1 MNYKSV
7 VGLALVLFVVVPLM
21 TTPMQGQDQ
30 GQVEKDANEIY
41 NSLLSPFC
49 PGRLIAN
56 CPSSQAADL
65 RNQIR
70 DQLRA
75 GATKDEVVDELYATW
90 GEEVL
95 GGRRGPLSY
104 GVPIGVIVLAGGL
117 LVGWEVGSAVFSSRA
132 DENRSSGSRRRS
144 FTTISASSGETS
156 TPVSSRGFTSPRSEA
171 TISS

>member
-1 MNYKSV
+1 M
-7 VGLALVLFVVVPLM
+7 
-21 TTPMQGQDQ
+21 
-30 GQVEKDANEIY
+30 EKDASEIY

-70 DQLRA
+70 DRLEA
-75 GATKDEVVDELYATW
+75 GATKDEVIDQLYAVW

-104 GVPIGVIVLAGGL
+104 GVPIGVIVLAGGML
-117 LVGWEVGSAVFSSRA
+117 FVWLR
-132 DENRSSGSRRRS
+132 RTSRR
-144 FTTISASSGETS
+144 
-156 TPVSSRGFTSPRSEA
+156 PVAQVAPVEQLDPEA
-171 TISS
+171 EKRLAAELAEL

>member
-1 MNYKSV
+1 MKIGMKHRV
-7 VGLALVLFVVVPLM
+7 VVRFLLAVSVVVPLLAA
-21 TTPMQGQDQ
+21 PVQGQDR

-70 DQLRA
+70 EQLEA
-75 GATKDEVVDELYATW
+75 GATKDEAVNELYATW

-117 LVGWEVGSAVFSSRA
+117 LVVWLRG
-132 DENRSSGSRRRS
+132 
-144 FTTISASSGETS
+144 TS
-156 TPVSSRGFTSPRSEA
+156 KRPMEHTAPAEQLDPEA
-171 TISS
+171 EQRLQQEMAGL

>member
-1 MNYKSV
+1 MKINMNYKSV

-117 LVGWEVGSAVFSSRA
+117 LVGWLRSTSKRPKGQAVPVEQL
-132 DENRSSGSRRRS
+132 DP
-144 FTTISASSGETS
+144 ETEQ
-156 TPVSSRGFTSPRSEA
+156 RLQEEMAGL
-171 TISS
+171 

>member
-1 MNYKSV
+1 MRTDTNYKMIVRVCSA
-7 VGLALVLFVVVPLM
+7 ALVMISLM
-21 TTPMQGQDQ
+21 AMPVEGQDQ
-30 GQVEKDANEIY
+30 GQIEKDASEIY

-65 RNQIR
+65 RNEIR
-70 DQLRA
+70 DRLEA

-104 GVPIGVIVLAGGL
+104 GVPIGVIVLAGGM
-117 LVGWEVGSAVFSSRA
+117 LVGWL
-132 DENRSSGSRRRS
+132 RSTSRRPKEQAAPTEQLDLKAEQRLQEEL
-144 FTTISASSGETS
+144 AEL
-156 TPVSSRGFTSPRSEA
+156 
-171 TISS
+171 